1 MKPSNN
7 KAIYAIVCDNLEA
20 IQESE
25 KTSIGKCEA
34 IVKLASA
41 ALNLQFYELKKAKA
55 QIEIETYNK
64 TLCKV
69 ELRNVEGK
77 AFDNID

>member
-7 KAIYAIVCDNLEA
+7 KSVFSIVCDNLEA

-34 IVKLASA
+34 IVKLTNA
-41 ALNLQFYELKKAKA
+41 ALNIQFYEIKKANA
-55 QIEIETYNK
+55 QMEIETYNK
-64 TLCKV
+64 TFGKV
-69 ELRNVEGK
+69 ELRNVESK
-77 AFDNID
+77 AFDSI

>member
-7 KAIYAIVCDNLEA
+7 KSVFAIVCDNLEA
-20 IQESE
+20 IQDSE
-25 KTSIGKCEA
+25 KTSIGKCES
-34 IVKLASA
+34 IVKLANA
-41 ALNLQFYELKKAKA
+41 ALNIQFYEIKKAKA
-55 QIEIETYNK
+55 QMEIETYNK
-64 TLCKV
+64 TFGKV